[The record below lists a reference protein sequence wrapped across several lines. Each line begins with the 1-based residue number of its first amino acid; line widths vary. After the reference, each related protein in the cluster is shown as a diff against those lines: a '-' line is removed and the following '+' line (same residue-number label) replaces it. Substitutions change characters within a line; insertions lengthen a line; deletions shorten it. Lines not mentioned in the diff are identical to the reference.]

1 MALIQCGECGKEV
14 SDKAVSCPGCGAP
27 ISEPRV
33 REEIRKEV
41 GVQQVVIRNPVMVAS
56 EEMGRNIV
64 KYFPVLVAIFAAIYI
79 PYRIAMALGLGD
91 DIETMP
97 DWIGIV
103 GMGIA
108 IAAMI
113 FGKFIRRRIGW
124 IAALVLWLGLFYL
137 PISSRAANRRKSITT
152 RWSGPLKA
160 WP

>member
-41 GVQQVVIRNPVMVAS
+41 GVQQVVIRNPVAVAA

-64 KYFPVLVAIFAAIYI
+64 KYFPVLVAVFAAIYI

-113 FGKFIRRRIGW
+113 LGSSSGAGLAGLPPLF
-124 IAALVLWLGLFYL
+124 LWLGLFYL